1 MCGAKRLGAER
12 TLAAD
17 YPEYSLLAA
26 RIAVSNLHK
35 ETKKGFVEVMTDL
48 RNYINPKT
56 QAKAPLISE
65 TGMLCR
71 WICKKGCGWF
81 SRAACHCLCLAGC
94 RWTWPEK
101 LASCG

>member
-1 MCGAKRLGAER
+1 M
-12 TLAAD
+12 AAD

-56 QAKAPLISE
+56 QAADREILN
-65 TGMLCR
+65 
-71 WICKKGCGWF
+71 
-81 SRAACHCLCLAGC
+81 
-94 RWTWPEK
+94 
-101 LASCG
+101 

>member
-1 MCGAKRLGAER
+1 MCGPTRLGAER

-48 RNYINPKT
+48 RNYISPKM

-65 TGMLCR
+65 TGALR
-71 WICKKGCGWF
+71 RLICKKAVAG
-81 SRAACHCLCLAGC
+81 SAELPVAACASLVA
-94 RWTWPEK
+94 WTWPER
-101 LASCG
+101 LVSCG

>member
-65 TGMLCR
+65 TGR
-71 WICKKGCGWF
+71 I
-81 SRAACHCLCLAGC
+81 AD
-94 RWTWPEK
+94 
-101 LASCG
+101 

>member
-1 MCGAKRLGAER
+1 MCGPKRLGAER

-56 QAKAPLISE
+56 QAKAPLISD
-65 TGMLCR
+65 TGTLR
-71 WICKKGCGWF
+71 
-81 SRAACHCLCLAGC
+81 R
-94 RWTWPEK
+94 
-101 LASCG
+101 